1 MNKHQ
6 AKVSAFFR
14 YQKTNNES
22 EYRIILTTKLYREQ
36 AKVSVGLIIV
46 SVI

>member
-6 AKVSAFFR
+6 TKVSAFFR
-14 YQKTNNES
+14 YQEANNES
-22 EYRIILTTKLYREQ
+22 EYKIILTTKLYGGQ

-46 SVI
+46 SVT